1 MQRRRTV
8 RSVPKSSVAVQLL
21 LDGYVAAYGEIQDI
35 SLGGARFAI
44 GEGFP
49 SAEQIELRIASED
62 RFALSFHASAKV
74 IWCLPAT
81 SADGRALCG
90 VHWTHVPRAAKHAL
104 EALIAA
110 TCKKA

>member
-8 RSVPKSSVAVQLL
+8 RSVPKSTVAVQLL

-49 SAEQIELRIASED
+49 SAEEIELRIACED

-74 IWCLPAT
+74 VWCLPAT
-81 SADGRALCG
+81 SAEGRTLWG
-90 VHWTHVPRAAKHAL
+90 VRWTHFPRAAKHVL
-104 EALIAA
+104 EELIAA
-110 TCKKA
+110 TCKEA